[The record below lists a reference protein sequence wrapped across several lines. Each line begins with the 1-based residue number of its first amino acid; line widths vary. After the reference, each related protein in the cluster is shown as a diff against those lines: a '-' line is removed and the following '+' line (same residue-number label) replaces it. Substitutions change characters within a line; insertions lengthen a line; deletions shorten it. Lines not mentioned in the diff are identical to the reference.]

1 MTSYSSAQ
9 KRYLSFCETYNLP
22 PLPLSESVTC
32 LLAAFLAHQ
41 GLKSQSVSVYLSA
54 LRHLQI
60 TAGLPAPQRAEW
72 PRLKYVLKGIARV
85 QPLPSARRLPITAA
99 IMLRLQAV
107 CSTVT
112 ADVVEAHMLWAACC
126 LGYFGFM
133 RSGEFTLQNA
143 SSPPSV
149 RVSDIAVDSHDSPSL
164 VSLFLRRAKT
174 DPFGKGISIFLGKSG
189 STLCPVLAVLSY
201 LAVRPNSEG
210 PLLVR
215 SDGSPL
221 TRDQFVRLV
230 KRALSVANIDSSAYS
245 GHSFRIGAASAAAAA
260 GVPAYV
266 IKALGRWESE
276 AYHVYIRTPR
286 EALAS
291 VAQVISQVQ

>member
-9 KRYLSFCETYNLP
+9 KRYLAFCETYNLQ
-22 PLPLSESVTC
+22 PLPLSESVSC
-32 LLAAFLAHQ
+32 LFAAFLAHQ

-60 TAGLPAPQRAEW
+60 SAGLPAPQRAEW
-72 PRLKYVLKGIARV
+72 PRLQYVLKGIARV
-85 QPLPSARRLPITAA
+85 QPSPSTRRLPITAA
-99 IMLRLQAV
+99 IMLRLQSV

-112 ADVVEAHMLWAACC
+112 TNVIEANMLWAACC

-133 RSGEFTLQNA
+133 RSGEFTLQSP

-149 RVSDIAVDSHDSPSL
+149 LVSDVEVDSHVSPSL
-164 VSLFLRRAKT
+164 VRLFLRRAKT

-189 STLCPVLAVLSY
+189 STLCPVFAILSY
-201 LAVRPNSEG
+201 LAVRPNTKG
-210 PLLVR
+210 ALLVR
-215 SDGSPL
+215 ADGSPL

-230 KRALSVANIDSSAYS
+230 KMALSAANIDASAYS

-260 GVPAYV
+260 GVPAYF

>member
-1 MTSYSSAQ
+1 MSYG
-9 KRYLSFCETYNLP
+9 R
-22 PLPLSESVTC
+22 
-32 LLAAFLAHQ
+32 
-41 GLKSQSVSVYLSA
+41 
-54 LRHLQI
+54 
-60 TAGLPAPQRAEW
+60 
-72 PRLKYVLKGIARV
+72 
-85 QPLPSARRLPITAA
+85 
-99 IMLRLQAV
+99 IMLLGPAAV
-107 CSTVT
+107 
-112 ADVVEAHMLWAACC
+112 
-126 LGYFGFM
+126 
-133 RSGEFTLQNA
+133 
-143 SSPPSV
+143 
-149 RVSDIAVDSHDSPSL
+149 PSL

-291 VAQVISQVQ
+291 VAQVISIHTWINSIHFRYARSSQSTV